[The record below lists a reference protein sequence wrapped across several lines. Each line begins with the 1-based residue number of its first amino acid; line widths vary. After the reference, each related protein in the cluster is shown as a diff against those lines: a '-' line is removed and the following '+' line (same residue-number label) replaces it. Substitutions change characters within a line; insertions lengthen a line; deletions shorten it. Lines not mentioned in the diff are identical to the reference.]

1 MKTFIQF
8 YRLSTGYIQGTIPP
22 KFDKAHQKP
31 IEALGSDGVLF
42 VDGRWSKSTQHEKAR
57 EYAKARG
64 FIGYTLGH
72 RLGDIV
78 DLVVVGMDCGEYK
91 HKFSVF
97 KDDTIPIDYFDNKQ
111 EKQKM

>member
-8 YRLSTGYIQGTIPP
+8 YTLSTGYIQGTIPP

-57 EYAKARG
+57 EYAKTRG

-72 RLGDIV
+72 RLGDYSGRSYADQIIKV
-78 DLVVVGMDCGEYK
+78 
-91 HKFSVF
+91 
-97 KDDTIPIDYFDNKQ
+97 
-111 EKQKM
+111 

>member
-8 YRLSTGYIQGTIPP
+8 YSLSTGYIQGTIPP

-31 IEALGSDGVLF
+31 IEALGSDGVLI

-72 RLGDIV
+72 RLGDYSGRSYADQMIKV
-78 DLVVVGMDCGEYK
+78 
-91 HKFSVF
+91 
-97 KDDTIPIDYFDNKQ
+97 
-111 EKQKM
+111 

>member
-8 YRLSTGYIQGTIPP
+8 YRLSTGYIPGTIPP
-22 KFDKAHQKP
+22 KFDKAHAKP

-72 RLGDIV
+72 RLGDYSGRSYADQMIKV
-78 DLVVVGMDCGEYK
+78 
-91 HKFSVF
+91 
-97 KDDTIPIDYFDNKQ
+97 
-111 EKQKM
+111 

>member
-8 YRLSTGYIQGTIPP
+8 YSLSTGYIQGTIPP

-42 VDGRWSKSTQHEKAR
+42 VDGRWSKRTQHEKAR

-72 RLGDIV
+72 RLGDYSGRSYADQMIKV
-78 DLVVVGMDCGEYK
+78 
-91 HKFSVF
+91 
-97 KDDTIPIDYFDNKQ
+97 
-111 EKQKM
+111 